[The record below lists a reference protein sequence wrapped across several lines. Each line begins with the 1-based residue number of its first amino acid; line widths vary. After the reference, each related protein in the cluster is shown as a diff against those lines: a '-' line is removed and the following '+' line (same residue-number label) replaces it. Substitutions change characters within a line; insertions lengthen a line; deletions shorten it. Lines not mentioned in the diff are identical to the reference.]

1 MVFVDIHR
9 KINARRVLEY
19 AWAKRF
25 FKSRVK
31 GYFPEAKFLDVKI
44 ELVRNFRGKFRNLAI
59 KYLLIVGIKE
69 GKKTKLIRARI
80 DTLHNNPAR
89 QYQFLKYLYSRG
101 FKNTIARP
109 LEYMPSLNM
118 LLYEDLPGIP
128 FQSLLEEHKNLQSLL
143 QLTPQITSWLKRF
156 HKLKI
161 TSPKQFISRDIKVE
175 KKDRQHWLF
184 LLRKCAPEFYLVTKE
199 ILDDCWQLR
208 KKSNAF
214 IKPKDFSLV
223 HGDFHW
229 GNIISKANRKIG
241 VLDFSDSLLA
251 DPLED
256 VARFMTQTWSMFR
269 YYAPKKQSLGRK
281 IVAKFLKCY
290 FKKKPGSQELIRL
303 YYFATNSLVQMAA
316 IQALVETHEPAKK
329 RSIEALLKEARRKLK
344 ECLKYYKLFST

>member
-1 MVFVDIHR
+1 MVFVNIHR
-9 KINARRVLEY
+9 KINARKVLEH
-19 AWAKRF
+19 AWVKRF
-25 FKSRVK
+25 FQNRAKK
-31 GYFPEAKFLDVKI
+31 YFPGAKLLDVEI

-59 KYLLIVGIKE
+59 KYLLTVILGG

-80 DTLHNNPAR
+80 DTLHNNPDR

-118 LLYEDLPGIP
+118 LLYEDLPGTP

-143 QLTPQITSWLKRF
+143 QLTPQIASWLKRF
-156 HKLKI
+156 HRLKI
-161 TSPKQFISRDIKVE
+161 TSPKQFISRDIKIE
-175 KKDRQHWLF
+175 KEDRRHWLF
-184 LLRKCAPEFYLVTKE
+184 LMRKCAPEFYRPTKE
-199 ILDDCWQLR
+199 ILDDCWKIR
-208 KKSNAF
+208 KKSDAF

-256 VARFMTQTWSMFR
+256 VARFVTQTWSMFR
-269 YYAPKKQSLGRK
+269 YYAPRRKSLGQK
-281 IVAKFLKCY
+281 IIEKFLKCY
-290 FKKKPGSQELIRL
+290 FKNGPNFGELTRF

-316 IQALVETHEPAKK
+316 IQALVETHEPAKQK
-329 RSIEALLKEARRKLK
+329 SIKILLKEAKNKLK
-344 ECLKYYKLFST
+344 KI